1 MTMSEARWPITKRS
15 SLKTDTLY
23 FEVANAMYFWTPDKA
38 GVYWMNGYEAELM
51 FGREVKQIDIFELE
65 D

>member
-1 MTMSEARWPITKRS
+1 MSEARWPITKRS

-23 FEVANAMYFWTPDKA
+23 FEVANAMYFWTPDCI
-38 GVYWMNGYEAELM
+38 GVNWMTGEEAELM
-51 FGREVKQIDIFELE
+51 FGGEVKQIDIFELE

>member
-1 MTMSEARWPITKRS
+1 MATKRS

-23 FEVANAMYFWTPDKA
+23 FEVANAMYFWTPDCI
-38 GVYWMNGYEAELM
+38 GVNWMTGDEAERE
-51 FGREVKQIDIFELE
+51 FGGEVKQIDIYELE